1 MALQVPKV
9 LHDRL
14 ALYVLKHLL
23 GMVWEV
29 GLVAMEC
36 QESYCTS
43 VWWRCVSMLNHE
55 KDWALSIYK
64 KVDVANGK
72 VY

>member
-14 ALYVLKHLL
+14 ALYVLKHVL

-29 GLVAMEC
+29 GLVAIHRVPGKLLHI
-36 QESYCTS
+36 S
-43 VWWRCVSMLNHE
+43 VVEVCLNV
-55 KDWALSIYK
+55 KS
-64 KVDVANGK
+64 
-72 VY
+72 